1 MGGIVWIASY
11 PKSGNTWT
19 RNFLHNLI
27 KGDADINKMDRLTT
41 WDSFDAWYRPFLP
54 RPLAQCSKEEVAA
67 VRHHANRR
75 IAESTRDF
83 VFVKTHNAMVAD
95 RGTTMITPS
104 VTAGAIYI
112 VRNPLDVVIS
122 YSHHLVK
129 SVDDT
134 IRFLN
139 LRGMQSENRDKMAYE
154 VQSSWWENVYSWTRK
169 KNPSIHI
176 MRYEDMVLKPLS
188 TFRALLRFLRIDFSE
203 EELQGAIDASSFEKL
218 RQQEREKGFREK
230 PEAAKSFFRAGKV
243 GQWQNVL
250 SKDQIASIISENR
263 RQMARFGYLPY
274 GY

>member
-95 RGTTMITPS
+95 RGTTMINPS
-104 VTAGAIYI
+104 V
-112 VRNPLDVVIS
+112 
-122 YSHHLVK
+122 
-129 SVDDT
+129 
-134 IRFLN
+134 
-139 LRGMQSENRDKMAYE
+139 
-154 VQSSWWENVYSWTRK
+154 
-169 KNPSIHI
+169 
-176 MRYEDMVLKPLS
+176 
-188 TFRALLRFLRIDFSE
+188 IDFY
-203 EELQGAIDASSFEKL
+203 
-218 RQQEREKGFREK
+218 
-230 PEAAKSFFRAGKV
+230 
-243 GQWQNVL
+243 N
-250 SKDQIASIISENR
+250 
-263 RQMARFGYLPY
+263 
-274 GY
+274 